1 MAATGHADTKVGH
14 GELIEAVERALATH
28 GRAILTGPA
37 GAGKTEVARAVAA
50 AAHRRRETV
59 LRLAPEAA
67 DRPIPEA
74 SAAALLAS
82 VPRTALDRLAGP
94 QRTAIARL
102 RREAD
107 APDSAPDLV
116 ALRLAVG
123 EVLRTLAEPGPVLLV
138 LDNAQWLD
146 AESTD
151 LLRFA
156 LRLTPPRVRVLAA
169 ECTQGGAPVAEPL
182 CGPGTP
188 TIRVPALGADE
199 VAELLLRHGLPARL
213 AGRIHQASGGNPR
226 LALALGHSL
235 AEAAAA
241 PGAAGGPG
249 GGAAGGGA
257 HHADPL
263 PVSGQ
268 AREVARRLL
277 AEAPEQTR
285 RTLLL
290 AALAAR
296 PTTPLLRRA
305 GRPDAEAEL
314 ARAERAGLV
323 TVGEDGAVAFTAGAL
338 PTALAADAGWPERAA
353 GHAALAAAVDDPV
366 QAVRHRALA
375 VDTADEDLAA
385 EITEAA
391 AACRRR
397 GRRDLAAELG
407 LLAAERTP
415 WAHPREELSRLVA
428 AAEDAGWAGR
438 ADLARRATRAVL
450 SRDATPAQ
458 RVRARLAVIDAAGQA
473 LAHLDET
480 IACAVADAEGDAS
493 LRAAVQLRIAWKHNL
508 SDGDPVRSR
517 DAAAEAGALAQA
529 GGDQVAEAMA
539 LTVRARMGRILGDP
553 DAEDILARALA
564 LPTPDVPLGM
574 RNAPQYLAVRH
585 ALFDDR
591 LDDARGQL
599 LALLPAV
606 QRTGSAEDV
615 FEVLRSLT
623 EVELR
628 RGNCTL
634 GSAHARRALELTI
647 EAGLSPGPAWYVAAT
662 AEAAGGGFARAA
674 GYARRG
680 IRASEEEH
688 DQVFLSRGLYALGTV
703 ELATGDAAKAVATLR
718 RVAALEEAQQVVD
731 PSVLRWHGELAEALI
746 ATDAGAEAVALLD
759 RVAPVARDLGRTT
772 VLAALDRARGLALSA
787 RGDAQEAVARLEDT
801 VRLFADLGLPL
812 EQGRT
817 LLALARVERRR
828 RRRAPA
834 REALR
839 AAAEVFE
846 RAGARPWIALARD
859 SAPEAASPHRGSAG
873 GGAGTLTE
881 AEARL
886 ARLVGAG
893 ASNQEAAAKLFV
905 SVKTVEARLT
915 RIYQKL
921 DVRSRAQLATALRRH

>member
-1 MAATGHADTKVGH
+1 MVAATGHADTTVGH
-14 GELIEAVERALATH
+14 GELVRQVDRALTGH
-28 GRAILTGPA
+28 GRALLTGPA
-37 GAGKTEVARAVAA
+37 GAGKSEVVRALAA
-50 AAHRRRETV
+50 AAEARNDSV

-67 DRPIPEA
+67 DRWIPEA

-82 VPRTALDRLAGP
+82 VPAAALERLSGP
-94 QRTAIARL
+94 QRTAIALL
-102 RREAD
+102 RRETD
-107 APDSAPDLV
+107 APRAGRDHV
-116 ALRLAVG
+116 ALRLAVV
-123 EVLRTLAEPGPVLLV
+123 EVLRALAVRSPVLLV

-156 LRLTPPRVRVLAA
+156 LRLTPPRVRVLVA
-169 ECTQGGAPVAEPL
+169 ECVQGGAPVAEPL

-188 TIRVPALGADE
+188 EIRVPPLGADE
-199 VAELLLRHGLPARL
+199 VAELLVRRGLPARL

-235 AEAAAA
+235 AEAA
-241 PGAAGGPG
+241 GARD
-249 GGAAGGGA
+249 GGA

-277 AEAPEQTR
+277 AAVPVEVR

-296 PTTPLLRRA
+296 PTTALLRRA
-305 GRPDAEAEL
+305 GRPHAEAEL
-314 ARAERAGLV
+314 TVAERAAIV
-323 TVGEDGAVAFTAGAL
+323 TVGEDGAVAFSAGAL
-338 PTALAADAGWPERAA
+338 PTALAADAGWPERAS
-353 GHAALAAAVDDPV
+353 GHAALAAAVADPV

-375 VDTADEDLAA
+375 VDTPDQWLAA
-385 EITEAA
+385 EIADAA

-397 GRRDLAAELG
+397 GQRALAAELG
-407 LLAAERTP
+407 LLAADRTP
-415 WAHPREELSRLVA
+415 SHLQGESLARLVA

-450 SRDATPAQ
+450 ARDSSPAD

-473 LAHLDET
+473 LADLDET
-480 IACAVADAEGDAS
+480 FAYAMADAEGDPA
-493 LRAAVQLRIAWKHNL
+493 LQAAVRLRTAWKHNL

-517 DAAAEAGALAQA
+517 DAAAEAGALAAA

-553 DAEDILARALA
+553 DAEEILAEALA
-564 LPTPDVPLGM
+564 LPAPEVPLGM

-591 LDDARGQL
+591 LGDARRQL
-599 LALLPAV
+599 LGLLPAV

-628 RGNCTL
+628 RGRCTTA
-634 GSAHARRALELTI
+634 SAHARRALQLTI
-647 EAGLSPGPAWYVAAT
+647 EAGLSPGPAWYVAAM
-662 AEAAGGGFARAA
+662 AEATGGSFARAA

-680 IRASEEEH
+680 IQASEEER
-688 DQVFLSRGLYALGTV
+688 DQVFLSRSLYALGLV
-703 ELATGDAAKAVATLR
+703 ELATGEAAKAVATLR
-718 RVAALEEAQQVVD
+718 RVAELEAAQQVVD
-731 PSVLRWHGELAEALI
+731 PSILRWHGELAEALV
-746 ATDAGAEAVALLD
+746 AADAPDEAAELLD
-759 RVAPVARDLGRTT
+759 PVRASALALGRTS
-772 VLAALDRARGLALSA
+772 VVAALDRARGLCLSA
-787 RGDAQEAVARLEDT
+787 RGEAEPAVGLLQATER
-801 VRLFADLGLPL
+801 RFAELQLPL
-812 EQGRT
+812 ERART

-834 REALR
+834 RDALR
-839 AAAEVFE
+839 AAAEAFAQ
-846 RAGARPWIALARD
+846 AGAHPWAELARD
-859 SAPEAASPHRGSAG
+859 PSPAEAGSPHAL
-873 GGAGTLTE
+873 AALTE
-881 AEARL
+881 AETRL
-886 ARLVGAG
+886 ALLVADG

-921 DVRSRAQLATALRRH
+921 DVRSRAQLATTLRIR

>member
-1 MAATGHADTKVGH
+1 MVAATGHADTSVGH
-14 GELIEAVERALATH
+14 DELIKAVDRALTTH
-28 GRAILTGPA
+28 GRALLTGPA
-37 GAGKTEVARAVAA
+37 GAGKTEVVRAVAA
-50 AAHRRRETV
+50 AAESRRETV

-67 DRPIPEA
+67 DRWIPEA

-82 VPRTALDRLAGP
+82 VPGAALERLSGP
-94 QRTAIARL
+94 QRTAIALL

-107 APDSAPDLV
+107 APRAGRDHV
-116 ALRLAVG
+116 ALRLAVV
-123 EVLRTLAEPGPVLLV
+123 EVLRTLSGRQPVLLV
-138 LDNAQWLD
+138 LDNAQWFD

-156 LRLTPPRVRVLAA
+156 LRLTPPRVRVLVA
-169 ECTQGGAPVAEPL
+169 ECVQGGAAVGEAL
-182 CGPGTP
+182 CGAGTP
-188 TIRVPALGADE
+188 AIPVPPLGADE
-199 VAELLLRHGLPARL
+199 VAELLVRRGLPARL

-226 LALALGHSL
+226 LALALGQSL
-235 AEAAAA
+235 AEARV
-241 PGAAGGPG
+241 GS
-249 GGAAGGGA
+249 A
-257 HHADPL
+257 HHADTL
-263 PVSGQ
+263 PVSGP

-277 AEAPEQTR
+277 AAAPARSR

-290 AALAAR
+290 AALATR
-296 PTTPLLRRA
+296 PTTALLRRA

-314 ARAERAGLV
+314 AEAERAALV
-323 TVGEDGAVAFTAGAL
+323 SVGEDGAVEFTAGAL

-375 VDTADEDLAA
+375 VDTPDEWLAA

-397 GRRDLAAELG
+397 GQRALAAELG

-415 WAHPREELSRLVA
+415 HHLAGEELARLVA

-450 SRDATPAQ
+450 ARDASPAD

-473 LAHLDET
+473 LGTLEETFAH
-480 IACAVADAEGDAS
+480 AMVDAEGDPA
-493 LRAAVQLRIAWKHNL
+493 LQAAVQLRIAWKHNL

-517 DAAAEAGALAQA
+517 DAAAEAGALAA
-529 GGDQVAEAMA
+529 KGGDQVAEAMA

-553 DAEDILARALA
+553 DAEDILAEALA
-564 LPTPDVPLGM
+564 LPAPEVPLGM
-574 RNAPQYLAVRH
+574 RNAPRYLAVRH

-591 LDDARGQL
+591 LADARRL
-599 LALLPAV
+599 LMVLLPAV

-615 FEVLRSLT
+615 FEVLRSLA

-628 RGNCTL
+628 GGRCEAAST
-634 GSAHARRALELTI
+634 HARRALELTI
-647 EAGLSPGPAWYVAAT
+647 EAGLSPGPAWYVAAM
-662 AEAAGGGFARAA
+662 AEAMGGSFARAA

-680 IRASEEEH
+680 IQASEEEH
-688 DQVFLSRGLYALGTV
+688 DQVFLSRSLHALGLV
-703 ELATGDAAKAVATLR
+703 ELATGEAAKAVATLR
-718 RVAALEEAQQVVD
+718 RVAALESAQQVVD
-731 PSVLRWHGELAEALI
+731 PSVLRWHGDLAEALV
-746 ATDAGAEAVALLD
+746 AADAPEEAARLLD
-759 RVAPVARDLGRTT
+759 CVHGTARGLGRAG
-772 VLAALDRARGLALSA
+772 VVAALDRARGLCLSA
-787 RGDAQEAVARLEDT
+787 QGDADAAVALLEAT
-801 VRLFADLGLPL
+801 EQRFAALRLPL
-812 EQGRT
+812 ERGRT

-834 REALR
+834 RAALL
-839 AAAEVFE
+839 AAAGEFE
-846 RAGARPWIALARD
+846 GAGAGPWAELAREP
-859 SAPEAASPHRGSAG
+859 AAGPGEGNGAEAVAS
-873 GGAGTLTE
+873 LTE
-881 AEARL
+881 AEVRL
-886 ARLVGAG
+886 AVLVGRG

-921 DVRSRAQLATALRRH
+921 NVRSRAQLATALSGSR

>member
-1 MAATGHADTKVGH
+1 MAATGHADTNVGH
-14 GELIEAVERALATH
+14 GELIAALERALTTH
-28 GRAILTGPA
+28 GRAVLTGPA
-37 GAGKTEVARAVAA
+37 GSGKTELARAVAD
-50 AAHRRRETV
+50 AAHGRRETV
-59 LRLAPEAA
+59 LRLTPEAA
-67 DRPIPEA
+67 DRSIPEA

-82 VPRTALDRLAGP
+82 VPAHVLDRLAGP
-94 QRTAIARL
+94 QRTAIALL

-107 APDSAPDLV
+107 APRAGRDHV
-116 ALRLAVG
+116 ALRLALV
-123 EVLRTLAEPGPVLLV
+123 EVLRILADPGPVLLV

-151 LLRFA
+151 LFRFA

-169 ECTQGGAPVAEPL
+169 ECVQGGAPVAEPL

-188 TIRVPALGADE
+188 AIRVPPLGADE
-199 VAELLLRHGLPARL
+199 VAELLMRHGLPARL
-213 AGRIHQASGGNPR
+213 AGRIRQASGGNPR

-235 AEAAAA
+235 AEAAGHRD
-241 PGAAGGPG
+241 GA
-249 GGAAGGGA
+249 A

-263 PVSGQ
+263 PVSGP

-277 AEAPEQTR
+277 AEVPDGTR

-296 PTTPLLRRA
+296 PTTALLRRA

-314 ARAERAGLV
+314 ARAEGAALV

-353 GHAALAAAVDDPV
+353 GHAALAGAVDDPV

-375 VDTADEDLAA
+375 VDAPDAPLAA
-385 EITEAA
+385 EITAA
-391 AACRRR
+391 ADACRRR

-415 WAHPREELSRLVA
+415 AGRPQEQLARLVG

-450 SRDATPAQ
+450 ARDASPAQ

-473 LAHLDET
+473 LADLDET
-480 IACAVADAEGDAS
+480 FAHAVADAAEDPS

-517 DAAAEAGALAQA
+517 DAAAGAGTLAKA

-539 LTVRARMGRILGDP
+539 LTVRARMGRILADP
-553 DAEDILARALA
+553 DAEEILAEALA
-564 LPTPDVPLGM
+564 LPVPDVPLGM

-591 LDDARGQL
+591 LADARARL
-599 LALLPAV
+599 LTLLPAV

-628 RGNCTL
+628 RGRCAA

-662 AEAAGGGFARAA
+662 AEAAGGSFARAA

-680 IRASEEEH
+680 IQASEEEH
-688 DQVFLSRGLYALGTV
+688 DQVFLSRALYALGTV
-703 ELATGDAAKAVATLR
+703 QLATGEAAKAVATLR

-731 PSVLRWHGELAEALI
+731 PSILRWHGELAEALV
-746 ATDAGAEAVALLD
+746 AADAPGEALDLLGS
-759 RVAPVARDLGRTT
+759 VTPVARALGRTG
-772 VLAALDRARGLALSA
+772 VLAALDRARALALAA
-787 RGDAQEAVARLEDT
+787 RGGAQEAVALLEDT
-801 VRLFADLGLPL
+801 SARFAALGLPL
-812 EQGRT
+812 EHGRT

-834 REALR
+834 RAALG
-839 AAAEVFE
+839 AAAEVFG
-846 RAGARPWIALARD
+846 RAGAGPWRDLARD
-859 SAPEAASPHRGSAG
+859 TAPESAAPHPGLA
-873 GGAGTLTE
+873 ALTE

-886 ARLVGAG
+886 ALLVGGG
-893 ASNQEAAAKLFV
+893 ASNQEAAAKLFL

-921 DVRSRAQLATALRRH
+921 DVRSRAQLATALRGH

>member
-1 MAATGHADTKVGH
+1 MVAATGNADTTVGH
-14 GELIEAVERALATH
+14 GELIKAVERALTTH
-28 GRAILTGPA
+28 GRALLTGPA
-37 GAGKTEVARAVAA
+37 GAGKTEALATVAA
-50 AAHRRRETV
+50 AASARHETV
-59 LRLAPEAA
+59 LRLTPEAA
-67 DRPIPEA
+67 DQWIPEA

-82 VPRTALDRLAGP
+82 VPAAALERLSGP
-94 QRTAIARL
+94 QRTAIAL
-102 RREAD
+102 LCRETD
-107 APDSAPDLV
+107 APRAGRDHV
-116 ALRLAVG
+116 ALRLAVV
-123 EVLRTLAEPGPVLLV
+123 EVLRTLATANPVLLV

-156 LRLTPPRVRVLAA
+156 LRLTPPRVRVLVA
-169 ECTQGGAPVAEPL
+169 ECVQGGAPVGGPL

-188 TIRVPALGADE
+188 AIRVPALGADE
-199 VAELLLRHGLPARL
+199 IAELLARHGLPARL

-235 AEAAAA
+235 AEAAEARD
-241 PGAAGGPG
+241 GS
-249 GGAAGGGA
+249 A

-263 PVSGQ
+263 PLSGQ
-268 AREVARRLL
+268 ARDVARRLL
-277 AEAPEQTR
+277 AEAPAQAR

-296 PTTPLLRRA
+296 PTTGLLRRA

-314 ARAERAGLV
+314 AEAERAALV

-338 PTALAADAGWPERAA
+338 PMALAADARWPERAA
-353 GHAALAAAVDDPV
+353 AHAALANAVDDPV

-375 VDTADEDLAA
+375 VDTPDEWLAA

-391 AACRRR
+391 ASCRRR
-397 GRRDLAAELG
+397 GQRALAAELG

-415 WAHPREELSRLVA
+415 SNRAGDELSRLVA

-450 SRDATPAQ
+450 ARDASPAD

-473 LAHLDET
+473 LADLDET
-480 IACAVADAEGDAS
+480 FAYAMDDAAADPA
-493 LRAAVQLRIAWKHNL
+493 LRAAVQLRIATKYNL

-517 DAAAEAGALAQA
+517 DAAAEAGRLAAL

-553 DAEDILARALA
+553 DAEDILAEALA
-564 LPTPDVPLGM
+564 LPAPEVPLGM

-585 ALFDDR
+585 ALFDDG
-591 LDDARGQL
+591 LADARRQL
-599 LALLPAV
+599 LVLLPAV
-606 QRTGSAEDV
+606 RRTGSAEDV

-628 RGNCTL
+628 RGRCAL
-634 GSAHARRALELTI
+634 ASAHARRALELTI
-647 EAGLSPGPAWYVAAT
+647 EAGLSPGPAWYAAAM
-662 AEAAGGGFARAA
+662 AEAVGGSFARAA
-674 GYARRG
+674 AYARRG
-680 IRASEEEH
+680 IQASEEEH
-688 DQVFLSRGLYALGTV
+688 DQVFLSRSLYALGLT
-703 ELATGDAAKAVATLR
+703 ELATGEAAAAVATLR
-718 RVAALEEAQQVVD
+718 RVAELEEAQQVVD
-731 PSVLRWHGELAEALI
+731 PSILRWHGELAEALV
-746 ATDAGAEAVALLD
+746 AADAPDEAAELLASVRTVAL
-759 RVAPVARDLGRTT
+759 RLGRTA
-772 VLAALDRARGLALSA
+772 VLPALDRARGLCLSA
-787 RGDAQEAVARLEDT
+787 QGDADAAVDLLAATADR
-801 VRLFADLGLPL
+801 FAALQLPV
-812 EQGRT
+812 ERGRT

-834 REALR
+834 RAALG
-839 AAAEVFE
+839 AAAEVFAA
-846 RAGARPWIALARD
+846 AGAKPWAELAEEHRDHTPAAAAGGPAVALA
-859 SAPEAASPHRGSAG
+859 A
-873 GGAGTLTE
+873 LTE
-881 AEARL
+881 AETRL
-886 ARLVGAG
+886 ALLVAEG

-921 DVRSRAQLATALRRH
+921 RVRSRAQLATTLRTP

>member
-1 MAATGHADTKVGH
+1 MWGPRGWWLCVVAATGHADTTVGH
-14 GELIEAVERALATH
+14 GELIKAVDRALTAH
-28 GRAILTGPA
+28 GRALLTGPA
-37 GAGKTEVARAVAA
+37 GAGKTEVVRAIAA
-50 AAHRRRETV
+50 AAENRHETV
-59 LRLAPEAA
+59 LHLAPEAA
-67 DRPIPEA
+67 DQWIPEA

-82 VPRTALDRLAGP
+82 VPCAALERLSGP
-94 QRTAIARL
+94 QRTAIAFL
-102 RREAD
+102 RRETD
-107 APDSAPDLV
+107 APRAGRDHV
-116 ALRLAVG
+116 ALRLAVV
-123 EVLRTLAEPGPVLLV
+123 EVLRTLAAQRPVLLA

-146 AESTD
+146 AESAD

-156 LRLTPPRVRVLAA
+156 LRLTPPGVRVLVA
-169 ECTQGGAPVAEPL
+169 ECVQGGAPVAEPL

-188 TIRVPALGADE
+188 AIRVPPLGADQ
-199 VAELLLRHGLPARL
+199 VAELLVRHGLPARL

-235 AEAAAA
+235 AEAA
-241 PGAAGGPG
+241 GAREGS
-249 GGAAGGGA
+249 A
-257 HHADPL
+257 HHADGLPL
-263 PVSGQ
+263 SGQ

-277 AEAPEQTR
+277 AEAPAQAR

-296 PTTPLLRRA
+296 PTTALLRRA

-314 ARAERAGLV
+314 AQAERAALV
-323 TVGEDGAVAFTAGAL
+323 TVGEDGAVSFTAGAL
-338 PTALAADAGWPERAA
+338 PMALAADAGWPERAA
-353 GHAALAAAVDDPV
+353 GHAALAGAVDDPV

-375 VDTADEDLAA
+375 VDTPDEWLAA

-397 GRRDLAAELG
+397 GQRALAAELG

-415 WAHPREELSRLVA
+415 SDRAGEELARLVA

-450 SRDATPAQ
+450 ARDASPAD

-473 LAHLDET
+473 LAALDET
-480 IACAVADAEGDAS
+480 FAYAMADAEGDPA
-493 LRAAVQLRIAWKHNL
+493 LQAAVQLRIATKYNL

-517 DAAAEAGALAQA
+517 DAAAEAGELAA
-529 GGDQVAEAMA
+529 RGGDQVAEAMA

-553 DAEDILARALA
+553 DAEDILAEALA
-564 LPTPDVPLGM
+564 LPAPEVPLGM

-591 LDDARGQL
+591 LAAARREL
-599 LALLPAV
+599 MVLLPAV
-606 QRTGSAEDV
+606 RRTGSAEDV

-628 RGNCTL
+628 RGRCAVA
-634 GSAHARRALELTI
+634 SAHARSALELTI
-647 EAGLSPGPAWYVAAT
+647 EAGLSPGPAWYVAAM
-662 AEAAGGGFARAA
+662 AESAGGGFARAA

-680 IRASEEEH
+680 IQASEEEH
-688 DQVFLSRGLYALGTV
+688 DQVFLSRSLYALGLV
-703 ELATGDAAKAVATLR
+703 ELATGEAAKAVATLR
-718 RVAALEEAQQVVD
+718 RVAELEEAQQVVD
-731 PSVLRWHGELAEALI
+731 PSILRWHGELAEALV
-746 ATDAGAEAVALLD
+746 AADAPDEAAALLAEVH
-759 RVAPVARDLGRTT
+759 RVAVDLGRTS
-772 VLAALDRARGLALSA
+772 VVAALDRARGLCLSA
-787 RGDAQEAVARLEDT
+787 RGAADEAVALLEDT
-801 VRLFADLGLPL
+801 AQRFAALELPL
-812 EQGRT
+812 ERGRT

-834 REALR
+834 RAALL
-839 AAAEVFE
+839 AAAATFAE
-846 RAGARPWIALARD
+846 AGAKPWAELAGDGREQASEPGAAVALTA
-859 SAPEAASPHRGSAG
+859 
-873 GGAGTLTE
+873 LTD
-881 AEARL
+881 AERRL
-886 ARLVGAG
+886 ALLVAQG

-921 DVRSRAQLATALRRH
+921 EVRSRAQLATVLQGR

>member
-1 MAATGHADTKVGH
+1 MVAATGNADTSVGH
-14 GELIEAVERALATH
+14 GELLKAVDRSLTGYGRAL
-28 GRAILTGPA
+28 LTGPA
-37 GAGKTEVARAVAA
+37 GAGKTQVVRAVAA
-50 AAHRRRETV
+50 AAAGRGETV

-67 DRPIPEA
+67 DQWIPEA

-82 VPRTALDRLAGP
+82 VPPAALERLSGP
-94 QRTAIARL
+94 QRTAIALL

-107 APDSAPDLV
+107 APRTGRDHV
-116 ALRLAVG
+116 ALRLAVV
-123 EVLRTLAEPGPVLLV
+123 EVLRALAARHPVLLV

-146 AESTD
+146 AESTG

-156 LRLTPPRVRVLAA
+156 LSLTPPRVRVLVA
-169 ECTQGGAPVAEPL
+169 ERLQGGAPVGESL
-182 CGPGTP
+182 CGPGTSA
-188 TIRVPALGADE
+188 IRVPPLGADE
-199 VAELLLRHGLPARL
+199 VAELLVRHCLPARL

-235 AEAAAA
+235 AEAAEARDA
-241 PGAAGGPG
+241 S
-249 GGAAGGGA
+249 A

-263 PVSGQ
+263 PVTGQ
-268 AREVARRLL
+268 ARDVARRLL
-277 AEAPEQTR
+277 AEAPARAR

-296 PTTPLLRRA
+296 PTTALLRRA

-314 ARAERAGLV
+314 AEAERAALV
-323 TVGEDGAVAFTAGAL
+323 RVGEDGTVEFTAGAL

-375 VDTADEDLAA
+375 VDTPDQWLAA

-397 GRRDLAAELG
+397 GQRALAAELG

-415 WAHPREELSRLVA
+415 THLPGEELARLVA

-450 SRDATPAQ
+450 ARDASPAD

-473 LAHLDET
+473 LGALEETFAHAMDE
-480 IACAVADAEGDAS
+480 AAGDPS

-517 DAAAEAGALAQA
+517 DAAAEAGALAA
-529 GGDQVAEAMA
+529 LGGDPVAEAMA

-553 DAEDILARALA
+553 GAEAILAEALA
-564 LPTPDVPLGM
+564 LPAPEVPLGM
-574 RNAPQYLAVRH
+574 RNAPRYLAVRH

-591 LDDARGQL
+591 LTDARAQL
-599 LALLPAV
+599 MVLLPV
-606 QRTGSAEDV
+606 VRRTGSAEDV

-628 RGNCTL
+628 SGHCETA
-634 GSAHARRALELTI
+634 SAHARRALELTI
-647 EAGLSPGPAWYVAAT
+647 EAGLSPGPAWYVAAM
-662 AEAAGGGFARAA
+662 AEAMGGGFARAA

-680 IRASEEEH
+680 IQASREEH
-688 DQVFLSRGLYALGTV
+688 DQVFLSRSLHALGLV
-703 ELATGDAAKAVATLR
+703 ELATGEAAKAVATLR
-718 RVAALEEAQQVVD
+718 RVSDLEAAQQVVD
-731 PSVLRWHGELAEALI
+731 PSILRWHGDLAEALV
-746 ATDAGAEAVALLD
+746 AADAPGEAAELTARLRPVALG
-759 RVAPVARDLGRTT
+759 LGRTG
-772 VLAALDRARGLALSA
+772 VVAALDRARGLCLSA
-787 RGDAQEAVARLEDT
+787 QGEAEAAVELLEAT
-801 VRLFADLGLPL
+801 AGRFAVLGLPL
-812 EQGRT
+812 ERGRT

-834 REALR
+834 RAALA
-839 AAAEVFE
+839 AAAEVFAL
-846 RAGARPWIALARD
+846 AGAAPWAELAREP
-859 SAPEAASPHRGSAG
+859 APGEGSPAPAVAALSEGE
-873 GGAGTLTE
+873 T
-881 AEARL
+881 RL
-886 ARLVGAG
+886 ALLVSQG
-893 ASNQEAAAKLFV
+893 ASNQEAAAKLFL

-921 DVRSRAQLATALRRH
+921 DVRSRAQLAAALAAGGQA

>member
-1 MAATGHADTKVGH
+1 MAVTGHADTRVGH
-14 GELIEAVERALATH
+14 TRVGQRELIEAVHRALTTH
-28 GRAILTGPA
+28 GRAVLTGPA

-50 AAHRRRETV
+50 AAEGRRETV

-67 DRPIPEA
+67 DQAIPEA
-74 SAAALLAS
+74 AAATLLAS
-82 VPRTALDRLAGP
+82 VPRTALERLAGP

-102 RREAD
+102 RRETDDPGAGRD
-107 APDSAPDLV
+107 HV
-116 ALRLAVG
+116 ALRLAVV
-123 EVLRTLAEPGPVLLV
+123 EVLRTLSAPGPVLLV

-151 LLRFA
+151 LLRFV
-156 LRLTPPRVRVLAA
+156 LRLTPPRVRVLVA
-169 ECTQGGAPVAEPL
+169 ECVQGGAPVAEPL

-188 TIRVPALGADE
+188 VVRVPPLGADQ

-213 AGRIHQASGGNPR
+213 AGRVHQASGGNPR

-235 AEAAAA
+235 AEAC
-241 PGAAGGPG
+241 GGPG
-249 GGAAGGGA
+249 GAA
-257 HHADPL
+257 HHADTP

-277 AEAPEQTR
+277 AEAPARAR

-296 PTTPLLRRA
+296 PTTALLRRA

-314 ARAERAGLV
+314 AEAERAALV
-323 TVGEDGAVAFTAGAL
+323 TVAEDGAVTFTAGAL

-353 GHAALAAAVDDPV
+353 GHAALADAVDDPV

-375 VDTADEDLAA
+375 VDTPDAELAA
-385 EITEAA
+385 RITDAA

-397 GRRDLAAELG
+397 GQRALAAELG

-415 WAHPREELSRLVA
+415 VALPREELARLVA

-450 SRDATPAQ
+450 ARDASPAQ

-473 LAHLDET
+473 LADLDET
-480 IACAVADAEGDAS
+480 IAHALADAAADPS
-493 LRAAVQLRIAWKHNL
+493 LRAAVQLRIAWKHNIG
-508 SDGDPVRSR
+508 DGDPQRSR
-517 DAAAEAGALAQA
+517 DAAAEAGALAKA

-553 DAEDILARALA
+553 DAEDILAAALA
-564 LPTPDVPLGM
+564 LPAPEVPLGM

-591 LDDARGQL
+591 LADARRQL
-599 LALLPAV
+599 LVLLPAV

-628 RGNCTL
+628 RGRC
-634 GSAHARRALELTI
+634 GAGAAHARRALELTI

-662 AEAAGGGFARAA
+662 AEAAAGGFARAA

-680 IRASEEEH
+680 IQASEEEQ
-688 DQVFLSRGLYALGTV
+688 DQVFLSRALYALGTV
-703 ELATGDAAKAVATLR
+703 ELATGEAAKAVATLS

-731 PSVLRWHGELAEALI
+731 PSVLRWHGELAEALV
-746 ATDAGAEAVALLD
+746 AVDDPAGAEDLLD
-759 RVAPVARDLGRTT
+759 RVTPVARSLGRTT
-772 VLAALDRARGLALSA
+772 VLAALDRARALCRSA
-787 RGDAQEAVARLEDT
+787 RGEAEPAVALLEST
-801 VRLFADLGLPL
+801 AQRFGALGLPL

-834 REALR
+834 RAALS
-839 AAAEVFE
+839 AAAEVF
-846 RAGARPWIALARD
+846 AGAGATPWLGLARETPPETA
-859 SAPEAASPHRGSAG
+859 APHPGVAA
-873 GGAGTLTE
+873 LTE
-881 AEARL
+881 GEAKL
-886 ARLVGAG
+886 ALLVGGG
-893 ASNQEAAAKLFV
+893 ASNQEAAAKLFL

-921 DVRSRAQLATALRRH
+921 DVRSRAQLATALRGH

>member
-1 MAATGHADTKVGH
+1 MAATGHADTNIGH
-14 GELIEAVERALATH
+14 GVLIEAVGRALTAH
-28 GRAILTGPA
+28 GRAVLTGPA
-37 GAGKTEVARAVAA
+37 GAGKTEVAHAVAA
-50 AAHRRRETV
+50 AAESRRETV

-67 DRPIPEA
+67 DRHIPEA
-74 SAAALLAS
+74 SAAALLAR
-82 VPRTALDRLAGP
+82 VPRSVLDRLAGP
-94 QRTAIARL
+94 QRAAIALL

-107 APDSAPDLV
+107 APRAGRDHV
-116 ALRLAVG
+116 ALRLALA
-123 EVLRTLAEPGPVLLV
+123 EVLRTLAAPGPLLLLV
-138 LDNAQWLD
+138 DNAQWLD
-146 AESTD
+146 AESAD
-151 LLRFA
+151 LLRYA
-156 LRLTPPRVRVLAA
+156 LRLTPPRVRVLVAERAQGCAPAA
-169 ECTQGGAPVAEPL
+169 ETL
-182 CGPGTP
+182 CGPGAP
-188 TIRVPALGADE
+188 AVRVPALGADE

-235 AEAAAA
+235 AEAA
-241 PGAAGGPG
+241 GGQG
-249 GGAAGGGA
+249 GRA

-277 AEAPEQTR
+277 AEAPAHTR
-285 RTLLL
+285 PTLLL
-290 AALAAR
+290 AALADR
-296 PTTPLLRRA
+296 PTTALLRRA

-314 ARAERAGLV
+314 AEAERAALV
-323 TVGEDGAVAFTAGAL
+323 TVGEDGAVTFTAGAL
-338 PTALAADAGWPERAA
+338 PTALAADAGWPERSA
-353 GHAALAAAVDDPV
+353 GHAALAAAVGDPV

-375 VDTADEDLAA
+375 VDTPDAELADGITRAA
-385 EITEAA
+385 D
-391 AACRRR
+391 ACRRR
-397 GRRDLAAELG
+397 GQRALAAELG

-415 WAHPREELSRLVA
+415 ADRPAEELARLVA

-450 SRDATPAQ
+450 ARDASPAQ

-473 LAHLDET
+473 LAALDET
-480 IACAVADAEGDAS
+480 FAFACAEADAADDPS
-493 LRAAVQLRIAWKHNL
+493 LLAAVQLRIAWKHNL

-517 DAAAEAGALAQA
+517 DAAAEAGALAKA

-539 LTVRARMGRILGDP
+539 LTVRARMGRILADP
-553 DAEDILARALA
+553 DAEDILAEALA
-564 LPTPDVPLGM
+564 LPAPEVPLGM

-591 LDDARGQL
+591 LADARSRL
-599 LALLPAV
+599 LVLLPAV

-628 RGNCTL
+628 RGACVL
-634 GSAHARRALELTI
+634 GAAHARRALELTI

-662 AEAAGGGFARAA
+662 AEAAGGSFARAA
-674 GYARRG
+674 AYARRG

-703 ELATGDAAKAVATLR
+703 ELATGEAAKAVATLR
-718 RVAALEEAQQVVD
+718 RVAELERAQQVVD
-731 PSVLRWHGELAEALI
+731 PSILRWHGELAEALV
-746 ATDAGAEAVALLD
+746 AADDPAGAVALLD
-759 RVAPVARDLGRTT
+759 AVTPVARALERGP
-772 VLAALDRARGLALSA
+772 VLAALDRARGLALA
-787 RGDAQEAVARLEDT
+787 AQGEPESAVALLQDT
-801 VRLFADLGLPL
+801 VRRFEALGLPL
-812 EQGRT
+812 ERGRT

-834 REALR
+834 RAALR
-839 AAAEVFE
+839 DAAEVFE
-846 RAGARPWIALARD
+846 RAGARPWLALAREN
-859 SAPEAASPHRGSAG
+859 APESCVPHPGAAA
-873 GGAGTLTE
+873 LTD

-886 ARLVGAG
+886 ALLVGGG
-893 ASNQEAAAKLFV
+893 ASNQEAAAKLFL

-921 DVRSRAQLATALRRH
+921 DVRSRAQLATALRGH

>member
-1 MAATGHADTKVGH
+1 MGTRGWWLCVVAATGNADTTVGH
-14 GELIEAVERALATH
+14 GELTKEVERALTAH
-28 GRAILTGPA
+28 GRALLTGPA
-37 GAGKTEVARAVAA
+37 GAGKTEVAGAVAA
-50 AAHRRRETV
+50 AAAARHETV

-67 DRPIPEA
+67 DQWIPEA

-82 VPRTALDRLAGP
+82 VPCSALDRLSGP
-94 QRTAIARL
+94 QRTAIALL

-107 APDSAPDLV
+107 APRAGRDHV
-116 ALRLAVG
+116 ALRLAVV
-123 EVLRTLAEPGPVLLV
+123 EVLRTLAARTPVLLV

-156 LRLTPPRVRVLAA
+156 LRLTPPRVRVLVA
-169 ECTQGGAPVAEPL
+169 ECVQGGAPVGGPL

-188 TIRVPALGADE
+188 AIRVPPLGADE
-199 VAELLLRHGLPARL
+199 VAELLARHGLPARL

-235 AEAAAA
+235 AEAAEARDA
-241 PGAAGGPG
+241 S
-249 GGAAGGGA
+249 A

-263 PVSGQ
+263 PLSGQ

-277 AEAPEQTR
+277 AEAPAPAR

-296 PTTPLLRRA
+296 PTTALLRRA

-314 ARAERAGLV
+314 AEAERASLV

-338 PTALAADAGWPERAA
+338 PMALAADAGWPERAA
-353 GHAALAAAVDDPV
+353 GHSALAAAVDDPV

-375 VDTADEDLAA
+375 VDTPDEWLAA

-391 AACRRR
+391 AVCRRR
-397 GRRDLAAELG
+397 GQRALAAELG

-415 WAHPREELSRLVA
+415 TSRPGDELARLVA

-450 SRDATPAQ
+450 ARDASPAD

-473 LAHLDET
+473 LAALDET
-480 IACAVADAEGDAS
+480 FAYAMDDAAADPA
-493 LRAAVQLRIAWKHNL
+493 LQAAVQLRIATKYNL

-517 DAAAEAGALAQA
+517 DAAAEAGRLAAL

-553 DAEDILARALA
+553 DAEDILAEALA
-564 LPTPDVPLGM
+564 LPAPEVPLGM

-591 LDDARGQL
+591 VDDARRRL
-599 LALLPAV
+599 LVLLPAV
-606 QRTGSAEDV
+606 RRTGSAEDV

-628 RGNCTL
+628 RGRCTSA
-634 GSAHARRALELTI
+634 SAHARRGLELTI
-647 EAGLSPGPAWYVAAT
+647 EAGLSPGPAWYASAM
-662 AEAAGGGFARAA
+662 AEAMGGSFARAA
-674 GYARRG
+674 AYARRG
-680 IRASEEEH
+680 IQASEEER
-688 DQVFLSRGLYALGTV
+688 DQVFLSRSLYALGLT
-703 ELATGDAAKAVATLR
+703 ELATGEAARAVATLR
-718 RVAALEEAQQVVD
+718 RVAELEEAQQVVD
-731 PSVLRWHGELAEALI
+731 PSILRWHGELAEALV
-746 ATDAGAEAVALLD
+746 AADAPDEAAELLGPVRTVAL
-759 RVAPVARDLGRTT
+759 RLGRTA
-772 VLAALDRARGLALSA
+772 VVAALDRARGLCLSA
-787 RGDAQEAVARLEDT
+787 HGDADAAVDLLGATAQRFAALE
-801 VRLFADLGLPL
+801 LPL
-812 EQGRT
+812 ERGRT

-834 REALR
+834 RAALR
-839 AAAEVFE
+839 AAAEVFTA
-846 RAGARPWIALARD
+846 AGAKPWAELAAE
-859 SAPEAASPHRGSAG
+859 SPEAAPAPG
-873 GGAGTLTE
+873 GGAAVALAALTD
-881 AEARL
+881 AETRL
-886 ARLVGAG
+886 ALLVAEG

-921 DVRSRAQLATALRRH
+921 DVRSRAQLATTLRTP